1 VIRYFFCLTVAMTAA
16 LSLGYAQ
23 DSRTAG
29 HKGTA
34 EQQRACRPDAL
45 RLCRGIHDDDAV
57 FACLKSHLATI
68 HSACREI
75 IESARQNAP
84 R

>member
-1 VIRYFFCLTVAMTAA
+1 MTRYLYLFCLVVAMSAA
-16 LSLGYAQ
+16 SSAGHAQ

-29 HKGTA
+29 HMGTV

-45 RLCRGIHDDDAV
+45 RLCRGIHDDGAV
-57 FACLKSHLATI
+57 FQCLRTNVARL
-68 HSACREI
+68 HSICREVI
-75 IESARQNAP
+75 DP

>member
-1 VIRYFFCLTVAMTAA
+1 MTRFLFCLVVATAA
-16 LSLGYAQ
+16 ASPPGFAQ
-23 DSRTAG
+23 DNRAAG

-57 FACLKSHLATI
+57 HQCLRANIAKL
-68 HSACREI
+68 HSACRDVF
-75 IESARQNAP
+75 ESSR
-84 R
+84 